1 MLLGK
6 LLHVWSGKTR
16 VKFWLIHGICCS
28 THVLSCMLCW
38 EVAGDTKTHSNLNP
52 TKFLVT
58 KKTKTLI
65 DLNSS
70 ADRGKFGGNFECL
83 HNVGL

>member
-16 VKFWLIHGICCS
+16 VKFWLIHGICGS
-28 THVLSCMLCW
+28 THVHSCLLCW
-38 EVAGDTKTHSNLNP
+38 EVAGDTNTHLNLNP
-52 TKFLVT
+52 AKCLVT
-58 KKTKTLI
+58 TKTKTVI

-70 ADRGKFGGNFECL
+70 ADGGKFWGEF
-83 HNVGL
+83 